1 MKKIFLL
8 LIIFLITGCTNQKAL
23 EKQYYK
29 YINDVNECDY
39 FANESYPFDINI
51 TLKKLNDEYL
61 IYHVYIDN
69 PKEDL
74 YDIKALI
81 THNYKTSDIFPSS
94 GLYEEPLDLL
104 MQEDNKDYVKG
115 IILSGYI
122 ETDKNIEDIDI
133 TFKALI
139 KVKNKL
145 GYYEEFCYMKSFNK

>member
-1 MKKIFLL
+1 MKKAFLI

-51 TLKKLNDEYL
+51 TLEKLNDNYL

-74 YDIKALI
+74 YDIKALV
-81 THNYKTSDIFPSS
+81 THNYKTDDVFPSS
-94 GLYEEPLDLL
+94 GLYEEPLNLL
-104 MQEDNKDYVKG
+104 MNINSKNYIKG

-122 ETDKNIEDIDI
+122 ETTKDINDIDI

-139 KVKNKL
+139 KARNKY
-145 GYYEEFCYMKSFNK
+145 GYYEESCYMQSF